1 MYKISHRYGG
11 ISRTLLFKIMLIMR
25 LTTVILIAS
34 ILQVSASTYGQQITI
49 NRKNVSI
56 ESLLKEIRTQ
66 SQYDF
71 FYDGKIIPKN
81 KLVDISL
88 KNADINEALKKVL
101 AGSALSYRIEGKIIT
116 IKKQTER
123 TMIDKIISVFEQID
137 VRGKVVDEN
146 GKPLPG
152 ASVFVEDSNNRTI
165 TNEKG
170 EFYLKNVSDNAKIFI
185 GYVGYQPLEIDAA
198 RDLGT
203 IKMKSSTGSLEEV
216 EIKFNTGYQQLSRER
231 SAGSFAK
238 PNLNVM
244 KNRSTSP
251 NILDRLEGL
260 VPGLSSGRSDL
271 VAEGQRGGLVIRGAS
286 SINLS
291 TKPLVVVDGIE
302 VPNIETVNM
311 QDVEDITI
319 LKDATSASI
328 WGAKAANGV
337 IVITTKK
344 GQAGDQLRID
354 YDGYYA
360 FQGRPNRE
368 YLPRLGSSQFIAAQ
382 REIFPEFAQFN
393 PYDGEIAEGALPP
406 HLQILYD
413 ALPDRGILSQ
423 AQANFKLDSL
433 SKLDNRKQIN
443 DIFFR
448 NAATLNQ
455 TLSISGGGKVHS
467 FYGSLNHIGSNDNA
481 PGSRNNQYKVNLRND
496 FIFGKRFSAFIN
508 ADLTNTVIRSNT
520 VSTSDGPVSVTP
532 DDGFLPYQLFKDAKG
547 NPLVINVLAPVA
559 LIGYADEFRNDYA
572 TRAGINLDYSPVQ
585 EMDRQYQT
593 NNTLSSRFVAG
604 GKIDILKNLSFQGTY
619 GYNIIST
626 AGRNVLSQDNYRVRD
641 DYMRFTQEDEE
652 IDEDED
658 GPLRRNLP
666 KDGGRLLTNNSVTK
680 GWTIRNQLFFNQ
692 DWDQHQ
698 LTVMAGQ
705 EATHVQTVDNNA
717 TYFGWDDQLQ
727 VGRPV
732 NVRRLV
738 QGFDGIAGRAGWDG
752 FENNVGGR
760 EQPIARTTSYF
771 ANLGYTFAGKY
782 TLNSSWRIDQ
792 SNLFG
797 FDKSAQNR
805 PVYSVGGK
813 WAMGTEQFLDP
824 VNWLDRLDLR
834 LTFGVTGNAPTPGMA
849 ASRDI
854 FESEANV
861 NYVNGVG
868 IVLTTPANAKL
879 TWESTKV
886 YNAGIDFSVLNGR
899 LDGSIDLYLKNTQ
912 DLIGTL
918 FTSPLTGYSSVTGN
932 FGNLKNKGIDLQLN
946 SVNLRSRDFE
956 WGTSLVLGYN
966 KNKITKLNINPA
978 TTGDALI
985 NATYLVGYPM
995 FVSHSYNYAG
1005 LNADGD
1011 PQIRLADGSLT
1022 SDPNISLPADILYNG
1037 VTQAPLSGGLSNN
1050 FRYKN
1055 FQLGVNIIYNGGHV
1069 MLDPRNPLNAN
1080 DPGFLNRF
1088 KIAGD
1093 ENKTNIPRWIADT
1106 ELASERNTSYYTY
1119 GKQRVM
1125 DASYAKIRDI
1135 TLGYSLPQMLV
1146 SKMKAQA
1153 ISFRFQLS
1161 NLLLWTANDINYDP
1175 EASGYTRAA
1184 QGTVTFGAHITF

>member
-1 MYKISHRYGG
+1 
-11 ISRTLLFKIMLIMR
+11 MLIMR

-34 ILQVSASTYGQQITI
+34 LLQVSASTFGQQITI
-49 NRKNVSI
+49 NRKNASL
-56 ESLLKEIRTQ
+56 ESLLIEIRNQ

-71 FYDGKIIPKN
+71 LYDGKILPMN
-81 KLVDISL
+81 KVADVNV
-88 KNADINEALKKVL
+88 KNADINKALKTVL
-101 AGSALSYRIEGKIIT
+101 TGSSLTYTIEGKIVT
-116 IKKQTER
+116 IKKRIEPTL
-123 TMIDKIISVFEQID
+123 MDKIISVFQQID
-137 VRGKVVDEN
+137 VRGKVVDES
-146 GKPLPG
+146 GKPLAG
-152 ASVFVEDSNNRTI
+152 AMVFIEDSKIKT
-165 TNEKG
+165 TANEKG
-170 EFYLKNVSDNAKIFI
+170 EFYLQNVNENSTIIIAYM
-185 GYVGYQPLEIDAA
+185 GYLPAERAA
-198 RDLGT
+198 APNLGT
-203 IKMKSSTGSLEEV
+203 IKMLPSIGELKEV

-260 VPGLSSGRSDL
+260 VPGLSSGRSD
-271 VAEGQRGGLVIRGAS
+271 VVKEGQRGGLVIRGSS

-291 TKPLVVVDGIE
+291 TTPLVVVDGIE

-311 QDVEDITI
+311 QDVEDITV

-328 WGAKAANGV
+328 WGAKATNGV

-344 GQAGDQLRID
+344 GKTGEKLSIN

-393 PYDGEIAEGALPP
+393 PYDSEIAEGVLPP
-406 HLQILYD
+406 HLQILYN
-413 ALPDRGILSQ
+413 ALPERGILTQ

-433 SKLDNRKQIN
+433 GKLDNRGQIN
-443 DIFFR
+443 DLFIR

-455 TLSISGGGKVHS
+455 TLSIAGGGNAHS
-467 FYGSLNHIGSNDNA
+467 FYGSINHIGTNDNV
-481 PGSRNNQYKVNLRND
+481 PGSANNQYKVNLRND
-496 FIFGKRFSAFIN
+496 FIFGKRFTAFIN
-508 ADLTNTVIRSNT
+508 ADLTNMITRSNGISS
-520 VSTSDGPVSVTP
+520 STPGA
-532 DDGFLPYQLFKDAKG
+532 GFLPYQLFKDTNG
-547 NPLVINVLAPVA
+547 SPLIVNVLAPVA
-559 LIGYADEFRNDYA
+559 LIGYADEIRNDYA
-572 TRAGINLDYSPVQ
+572 NRAGINLDYSPLQ
-585 EMDRQYQT
+585 EINRQYET
-593 NNTLSSRFVAG
+593 SNTLSTRMVAG

-619 GYNIIST
+619 GYNTIST
-626 AGRNVLSQDNYRVRD
+626 TGRKVLSQDNYTVRD

-666 KDGGRLLTNNSVTK
+666 KDGGRLTTNNLVTK
-680 GWTIRNQLFFNQ
+680 SWTIRNQLFFDRAWNS
-692 DWDQHQ
+692 HQ

-705 EATHVQTVDNNA
+705 EATHMQTVDNTA

-738 QGFDGIAGRAGWDG
+738 QGFDGIAGRAGWEG
-752 FENNVGGR
+752 FENNVSGR

-771 ANLGYTFAGKY
+771 ANLGYTFARKY
-782 TLNSSWRIDQ
+782 TFNSSWRIDK

-805 PVYSVGGK
+805 PVYSIGGK
-813 WAMGTEQFLDP
+813 WAMGTEQFLDA

-834 LTFGVTGNAPTPGMA
+834 LTYGVTGNAPTPGMA

-854 FESEANV
+854 FQSESSV
-861 NYVNGVG
+861 NYVNGAG
-868 IVLTTPANAKL
+868 IILTTPSNAKL

-899 LDGSIDLYLKNTQ
+899 LNGSIDLYQKNTQ

-918 FTSPLTGYSSVTGN
+918 STSPLTGYSSVTGN
-932 FGNLKNKGIDLQLN
+932 FGNLKNHGIDLQLN
-946 SVNLRSRDFE
+946 SVNVVTRDFE

-966 KNKITKLNINPA
+966 KNKITKLNLNPA
-978 TTGDALI
+978 TTGAALI
-985 NATYLVGYPM
+985 NTNYLVGYPM

-1005 LNADGD
+1005 LNAQGD
-1011 PQIRLADGSLT
+1011 PQIRLADGSLS
-1022 SDPNISLPADILYNG
+1022 SDPNISLPADIIYNG
-1037 VTQAPLSGGLSNN
+1037 VTQAPWNAGLSNN
-1050 FRYKN
+1050 FSYRN

-1069 MLDPRNPLNAN
+1069 MLDPRNPLDTN

-1088 KIAGD
+1088 KSAGD
-1093 ENKTNIPRWIADT
+1093 ENKTNIPRWIGDT
-1106 ELASERNTSYYTY
+1106 ELASQRNTSYYSN
-1119 GKQRVM
+1119 GNHRVI

-1135 TLGYSLPQMLV
+1135 TLAYSLPQALV
-1146 SKMKAQA
+1146 NKMQAQA

-1184 QGTVTFGAHITF
+1184 QGTVTLGAHITF